1 MVNLSISENHYGKD
15 NLFYL
20 QNSLGEM
27 LKSASCKLKTETVS
41 QRAKLSLDCP
51 EYYFDVIKT
60 EIADKL
66 AEIIAVKYKY
76 DFFKSKLRIYGL
88 GEQEKEILLV
98 SLIAADLDEDKKYAY
113 DRIKNYNELALDGV
127 FNFRMQPLKRK
138 WEEIISYMPDC
149 FFEEQLKDFITFL
162 LENKKKHIYVDNG
175 KVFDNHYKRLKR
187 CSLIEYQKLSL
198 IREIILSNC
207 GEIEVCGKIP
217 EEDEKYIKRYYGG
230 KIIFST
236 GYFG

>member
-1 MVNLSISENHYGKD
+1 MVNLCITESHNGKD

-20 QNSLGEM
+20 QTSLGEM
-27 LKSASCKLKTETVS
+27 LKSASCQMNTGSVS
-41 QRAKLSLDCP
+41 QRAVLNINCP

-76 DFFKSKLRIYGL
+76 DYFKTKLRVCGL
-88 GEQEKEILLV
+88 GEKEREILLV
-98 SLIAADLDEDKKYAY
+98 SLIAADLDEDKRYAY
-113 DRIKNYNELALDGV
+113 ERIKTYNQLALDGV
-127 FNFRMQPLKRK
+127 FNFRMQPLKKK
-138 WEEIISYMPDC
+138 WEEIVGYMPDC
-149 FFEEQLKDFITFL
+149 FMDTQLKDFITFL
-162 LENKKKHIYVDNG
+162 LENKKKRVYVDNG
-175 KVFDNHYKRLKR
+175 KVFDTHYKRLKR
-187 CSLIEYQKLSL
+187 CSLIEYPKIPLV
-198 IREIILSNC
+198 REIILSNC

-217 EEDEKYIKRYYGG
+217 EEDEKYIKRFYGG